1 MSESES
7 TPPFLGLTMPVFT
20 AFGWAG
26 EETAVKF
33 ALEQMKE
40 FVAAMQGTLTR
51 EAQMAFPHHGL
62 DSETQGV
69 YLAHAL
75 ETDSDVYMTYHAR
88 PMALR
93 MAVHLNDRNGLNR
106 GFTTIQKH
114 PDAWVKALNEL
125 GDAWEVR
132 FQQMEYNPDTNEAT
146 HYKDLHRGPVSEM
159 TAELSAELVDRMVYL
174 NGEEKWLAPVT
185 LTRSYSSEFIAA
197 MNTGVSAELGAE
209 INETLMPVLRLLL
222 GTTGAKGAR
231 KTSTKTTKARKKS
244 KTTSARAVSENQ
256 VEEFTYVS
264 VIKPLHLRKG
274 FVNLTPAHWAFF
286 AINSRTVTH
295 PITLSYD
302 GNVDKDSAM
311 WRLVPSD
318 MVRLVL
324 SDKASAWFSD
334 NFSSGNEAQLTVR
347 KVAPREI
354 EVKLELVN

>member
-1 MSESES
+1 M
-7 TPPFLGLTMPVFT
+7 FILRIM
-20 AFGWAG
+20 
-26 EETAVKF
+26 
-33 ALEQMKE
+33 
-40 FVAAMQGTLTR
+40 
-51 EAQMAFPHHGL
+51 
-62 DSETQGV
+62 
-69 YLAHAL
+69 HAL
-75 ETDSDVYMTYHAR
+75 WR
-88 PMALR
+88 LR
-93 MAVHLNDRNGLNR
+93 TGIYLNERNALNR
-106 GFTTIQKH
+106 AFTTIQKH
-114 PDAWVKALNEL
+114 PDAWLKALQGVGE
-125 GDAWEVR
+125 AWEIR
-132 FQQMEYNPDTNEAT
+132 FQQMEYNPDTGEAT
-146 HYKDLHRGPVSEM
+146 HYKDVHRGPVAEM
-159 TAELSAELVDRMVYL
+159 TAELSAELVDRMAYL
-174 NGEEKWLAPVT
+174 NGEEKWLAPLS
-185 LTRSYSSEFIAA
+185 LTRSYGSEFIAA
-197 MNTGVSAELGAE
+197 MNTGVASELATE
-209 INETLMPVLRLLL
+209 ISENLMPMLRLML

-295 PITLSYD
+295 PVTLSYD

-334 NFSSGNEAQLTVR
+334 NFSVGNEAQLTVR
-347 KVAPREI
+347 KTAPREI